1 MVTQPLGEGELWEDA
16 LLDPP
21 SGQNSCP
28 LGGVEQPLSVKLA
41 LVVQVAPP
49 LLPLQAL
56 GEGVQH
62 HLAVVSTVTGQGV
75 EARDAPSVEEASKP
89 SLPHPQLDE
98 DRALLLPEAP
108 V

>member
-1 MVTQPLGEGELWEDA
+1 MVTQPLGKGELWQDA

-21 SGQNSCP
+21 TGQSPCP
-28 LGGVEQPLSVKLA
+28 LGGVEQPLLVESA
-41 LVVQVAPP
+41 LVVQAAPL
-49 LLPLQAL
+49 LLPLWAL

-62 HLAVVSTVTGQGV
+62 HLTMVSAVTGRGV
-75 EARDAPSVEEASKP
+75 KARDTLSVEEASKP

-98 DRALLLPEAP
+98 NRALLLPEAP